1 MDACSEP
8 LRRTAI
14 LQQAAY
20 RRSAQAARF
29 SHTRLSFAQY
39 NRIRRVQSASYLRS
53 PPSVQMAHL
62 IFGDQTRPLGLGVLS
77 IGSGVEAT
85 WRIRE
90 PDLLRLHALVMSD
103 GSVGAPTISRASS
116 EAEIRVN
123 GELLTGEPHRLQPGD
138 VIVMGA
144 HEFHFESEAPPVVT
158 GTGSGWL
165 RDARRDRVYALGQDP
180 TTIGREAGSTV
191 LLQEPEVARLHARLE
206 RDGEDIRLHPELGAV
221 MLLNGAKVEKVTRLS
236 DGDAIGIGRT
246 VLWFTVDPPV
256 RRALETANAMRT
268 DRYTRRV
275 PTGRLGVVERR
286 EEREVRQRRLWQR
299 AITGLAVALL
309 VGIAGVL
316 AWRYGMFAAMLH
328 VVD

>member
-1 MDACSEP
+1 
-8 LRRTAI
+8 
-14 LQQAAY
+14 
-20 RRSAQAARF
+20 
-29 SHTRLSFAQY
+29 
-39 NRIRRVQSASYLRS
+39 
-53 PPSVQMAHL
+53 MAHL

-103 GSVGAPTISRASS
+103 GTFGAATISRANSD
-116 EAEIRVN
+116 AEIRVN

-138 VIVMGA
+138 VIVMGT
-144 HEFHFESEAPPVVT
+144 HEFRYVAEAPPSVT

-165 RDARRDRVYALGQDP
+165 RDARRDRVYALGQEA

-191 LLQEPEVARLHARLE
+191 LLQEPEVARTHAKLI
-206 RDGEDIRLHPELGAV
+206 RDGEAIRLMPELGAM
-221 MLLNGAKVEKVTRLS
+221 MLLNGVKVEKATRLT

-275 PTGRLGVVERR
+275 PTGKLGVVERR
-286 EEREVRQRRLWQR
+286 EEREVRQRKLWQR
-299 AITGLAVALL
+299 AITALAILL
-309 VGIAGVL
+309 LIGIGGVL
-316 AWRYGMFAAMLH
+316 AWRYGLVASVLQFLG
-328 VVD
+328 

>member
-1 MDACSEP
+1 
-8 LRRTAI
+8 
-14 LQQAAY
+14 
-20 RRSAQAARF
+20 
-29 SHTRLSFAQY
+29 
-39 NRIRRVQSASYLRS
+39 
-53 PPSVQMAHL
+53 MAHL

-103 GSVGAPTISRASS
+103 GSYGAPTISRAAT

-123 GELLTGEPHRLQPGD
+123 GELLTGDPHRLQPGD
-138 VIVMGA
+138 VIVMA
-144 HEFHFESEAPPVVT
+144 SHEFRFESEAPPSVT

-165 RDARRDRVYALGQDP
+165 RDARRDRVYALGLET

-191 LLQEPEVARLHARLE
+191 LLQEPEVQRTHARLE
-206 RDGEDIRLHPELGAV
+206 RDGDAIRLLPEIGAM
-221 MLLNGAKVEKVTRLS
+221 MLLNGNKVEKSTRLA

-275 PTGRLGVVERR
+275 PTGKLGVVERR
-286 EEREVRQRRLWQR
+286 EEREVRQRRIWQR
-299 AITGLAVALL
+299 AITGLAIALL
-309 VGIAGVL
+309 IGIAGVL
-316 AWRYGMFAAMLH
+316 AWRYGL
-328 VVD
+328 VDAVLKFFT

>member
-1 MDACSEP
+1 
-8 LRRTAI
+8 
-14 LQQAAY
+14 
-20 RRSAQAARF
+20 
-29 SHTRLSFAQY
+29 
-39 NRIRRVQSASYLRS
+39 
-53 PPSVQMAHL
+53 MAHL

-103 GSVGAPTISRASS
+103 GSYGVPTISRASA

-144 HEFHFESEAPPVVT
+144 HEFHFESEAPPSVS

-165 RDARRDRVYALGQDP
+165 RDARRDRVYALGQET

-191 LLQEPEVARLHARLE
+191 LLQEPEVSRTHARLE
-206 RDGEDIRLHPELGAV
+206 RDGDTLRLLPEVGAL
-221 MLLNGAKVEKVTRLS
+221 MLLNGNKVEKSTRLS

-268 DRYTRRV
+268 DHYTRRV
-275 PTGRLGVVERR
+275 PTGKLGVVERR

-299 AITGLAVALL
+299 AITGLAILL
-309 VGIAGVL
+309 LIGIAGVL
-316 AWRYGMFAAMLH
+316 AWQYGLVAA
-328 VVD
+328 VTQFFR

>member
-1 MDACSEP
+1 
-8 LRRTAI
+8 
-14 LQQAAY
+14 
-20 RRSAQAARF
+20 
-29 SHTRLSFAQY
+29 
-39 NRIRRVQSASYLRS
+39 
-53 PPSVQMAHL
+53 MAHL

-103 GSVGAPTISRASS
+103 GSVGAPTVSRATS
-116 EAEIRVN
+116 EAEVRVN
-123 GELLTGEPHRLQPGD
+123 GELLTGDPHRLQPGD
-138 VIVMGA
+138 VITMGA
-144 HEFHFESEAPPVVT
+144 HEFRFESEAPPSVT
-158 GTGSGWL
+158 GTGTGWL

-191 LLQEPEVARLHARLE
+191 LLQEPEVAKIHARLE
-206 RDGEDIRLHPELGAV
+206 REGDDIRLHPELGAV
-221 MLLNGAKVEKVTRLS
+221 MLLNGTKVEKATRLS

-275 PTGRLGVVERR
+275 PTGKLGVVERR
-286 EEREVRQRRLWQR
+286 EEREVRQRRIWQR
-299 AITGLAVALL
+299 AITGLAILLL
-309 VGIAGVL
+309 VGIVAVL
-316 AWRYGMFAAMLH
+316 AWRYGLFTAMLH
-328 VVD
+328 ILD

>member
-1 MDACSEP
+1 
-8 LRRTAI
+8 
-14 LQQAAY
+14 
-20 RRSAQAARF
+20 
-29 SHTRLSFAQY
+29 
-39 NRIRRVQSASYLRS
+39 
-53 PPSVQMAHL
+53 MAHL

-103 GSVGAPTISRASS
+103 GSYGVPTISRASA
-116 EAEIRVN
+116 EAEITVN
-123 GELLTGEPHRLQPGD
+123 GTLLTGEPYRLQPGD

-144 HEFHFESEAPPVVT
+144 HEFHFESEAPPSVT

-165 RDARRDRVYALGQDP
+165 RDARRDRIYALGQEM

-191 LLQEPEVARLHARLE
+191 LLQEPEVARTHARLE
-206 RDGEDIRLHPELGAV
+206 RDGDTHRLLPEVGAL
-221 MLLNGAKVEKVTRLS
+221 MLLNGNKVEKSTRLA

-268 DRYTRRV
+268 DHYTRRM
-275 PTGRLGVVERR
+275 PTGKLGVVERR
-286 EEREVRQRRLWQR
+286 EEREVRQRRTWQR
-299 AITGLAVALL
+299 AITGFAILLL
-309 VGIAGVL
+309 VSVVAFVS
-316 AWRYGMFAAMLH
+316 WRNGWVAAVMSIFS
-328 VVD
+328 